1 MSAGLQRQ
9 CYLWTWNWIMVIK
22 KLMSFIRSEMSNS
35 INEEA
40 GIHVGREIYTVML
53 CLSYPQWCPV
63 YLFTPLIWRLISKDW
78 MLLYKF
84 KTVFYFRGSSI
95 RDDVWKRLLLRQ
107 KWGWTIIF
115 LYFIFVNKVVKSYLV
130 PDWFTIEVVKS
141 YLVPNWFTIL
151 SY

>member
-1 MSAGLQRQ
+1 MSSVNILPLDKWSWPEVRQ
-9 CYLWTWNWIMVIK
+9 DRGPT
-22 KLMSFIRSEMSNS
+22 SFIQRSD
-35 INEEA
+35 IDA
-40 GIHVGREIYTVML
+40 RHVML
-53 CLSYPQWCPV
+53 CLSYPQWCLV

-141 YLVPNWFTIL
+141 YLVPDWFTIL